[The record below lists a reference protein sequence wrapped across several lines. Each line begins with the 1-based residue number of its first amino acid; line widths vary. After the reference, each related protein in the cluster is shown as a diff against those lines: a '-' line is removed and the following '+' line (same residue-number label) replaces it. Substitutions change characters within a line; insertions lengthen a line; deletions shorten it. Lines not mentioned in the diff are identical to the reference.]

1 MLRVVI
7 HIRDTNP
14 KSCIVKLSDYRL
26 FLEDN
31 QDTLFRHKLKAEFVD
46 VDSVE
51 HTSLLVLRLSNA
63 CLKTC
68 DVDLDSILLFSKLA
82 NGFED

>member
-1 MLRVVI
+1 MLIVVK

-31 QDTLFRHKLKAEFVD
+31 QNSLFRRKLESEFAD

-51 HTSLLVLRLSNA
+51 RTSLLKRAMSISTRS
-63 CLKTC
+63 CSFRSWPMSLKI
-68 DVDLDSILLFSKLA
+68 D
-82 NGFED
+82 G

>member
-1 MLRVVI
+1 MLIVVK

-31 QDTLFRHKLKAEFVD
+31 QETLFRGKLKSEFAD
-46 VDSVE
+46 VNSV
-51 HTSLLVLRLSNA
+51 HRTSLLMLPV
-63 CLKTC
+63 
-68 DVDLDSILLFSKLA
+68 VEHLFE
-82 NGFED
+82 NV

>member
-1 MLRVVI
+1 MLIVVK
-7 HIRDTNP
+7 HIRDMNP

-31 QDTLFRHKLKAEFVD
+31 QDTLFRRKLESEFAD

-51 HTSLLVLRLSNA
+51 RTSLLMLPVAGCR
-63 CLKTC
+63 TP
-68 DVDLDSILLFSKLA
+68 V
-82 NGFED
+82 